1 VGDSPSDNLI
11 ETLADAYTSSGTNI
25 KAVIQALAAH
35 PEFLGSEGNRV
46 RTPVDDM
53 VATARVLEV
62 DVVAPTASTS
72 WASAAN
78 YFSGADRLFSWPRPD
93 GQPIDSAT
101 WSTASR
107 VFNSYRMHRNTA
119 GGFYPLQ
126 ANYKLRQAWLPT
138 TSLRFDA
145 YVDHLCRTWFG
156 RAATARQQ
164 TAASQAVGVAASTLI
179 NSNVAV
185 GSWQFPWLAYALL
198 DSPDQM
204 TT

>member
-1 VGDSPSDNLI
+1 ML
-11 ETLADAYTSSGTNI
+11 L
-25 KAVIQALAAH
+25 ALAAH
-35 PEFLGSEGNRV
+35 PEFLASEGNKV
-46 RTPVDDM
+46 RTPVGDM

-62 DVVAPTASTS
+62 DVQAPTASTS

-93 GQPIDSAT
+93 GQPIDNAT

-107 VFNSYRMHRNTA
+107 VFNSFRMHRNTA
-119 GGFYPLQ
+119 GGFYPNQ
-126 ANYKLRQAWLPT
+126 ATYKLREAWLPT

-145 YVDHLCRTWFG
+145 YVEHLCRTWFG
-156 RAATARQQ
+156 RSATARQQ
-164 TAASQAVGVAASTLI
+164 AAASQAVGVTGATLI
-179 NSNVAV
+179 TKSVAV
-185 GSWQFPWLAYALL
+185 GSWQFPWLAYGLL